1 MKKEKLLLIW
11 SPSKSPGHLQT
22 VNAWIELVRDFQ
34 LKNVQSKR
42 ILKFLDLFKYLKKKV
57 KIIIYSPAL
66 INIPFAFFSRLLG
79 YEVYKVMHEPYPISF
94 LLKRK
99 SKFGF
104 LEFFKS
110 FFISYFY
117 NPVLVFLSNGIIF
130 PSQTSS
136 LILNSNFCG
145 IILRFFKKKEYF
157 INLFMPKYLN
167 DYRNCL
173 KEEKVCMAGSLN
185 KDKGLSDVIQLSKLN
200 PEVKFSILCTK
211 KALYKHYDKAK
222 LDKIKSENPNIEFK
236 TKERLSDSDIFAHI
250 SSSVYIILFYSHIT
264 QSGVLPIALCTGTIP
279 IFTDLIYFKDYCFNF
294 QENVI
299 IWDLKPGLN
308 EAMNKINIKK
318 SNQRLI
324 DLYQEKV
331 DDSSLAL
338 KDLLGINNLFNK

>member
-79 YEVYKVMHEPYPISF
+79 YEVYNVMHEPYPISF

-99 SKFGF
+99 SKIGF
-104 LEFFKS
+104 LEFLKS
-110 FFISYFY
+110 IFISYFY
-117 NPVLVFLSNGIIF
+117 NPALVFLSDGIIF

-173 KEEKVCMAGSLN
+173 KEDKVCLAGSLN
-185 KDKGLSDVIQLSKLN
+185 KDKGLSDIIMLSKLN
-200 PEVKFSILCTK
+200 PEVKFSVLCTK
-211 KALYKHYDKAK
+211 NALHSLYDEAELYK
-222 LDKIKSENPNIEFK
+222 IKCENPNIEFK
-236 TKERLSDSDIFAHI
+236 AKDRLSDSEIYSHI

-264 QSGVLPIALCTGTIP
+264 QSQVLPIALGTGTIP
-279 IFTDLIYFKDYCFNF
+279 IFTDLIYFKNYCFNF

-308 EAMNKINIKK
+308 EEMSKINIKK
-318 SNQRLI
+318 SSQRLI
-324 DLYQEKV
+324 DLYEEKV
-331 DDSSLAL
+331 DDSSFAL
-338 KDLLGINNLFNK
+338 KDLLEIKNFIN